1 MGKAGQLPVMRSI
14 RQIVLSEVAFIGT
27 TIGVLLSRPHP
38 AYAYVV
44 LGLLGMVVQA
54 LVIVSTVRVVRRRSS
69 LTKVTM
75 GQQ

>member
-1 MGKAGQLPVMRSI
+1 MGKADQLPLTRPT
-14 RQIVLSEVAFIGT
+14 RTIVLTEVAFIGT
-27 TIGVLLSRPHP
+27 TIGILLSRPHP

-44 LGLLGMVVQA
+44 TGLLGLILQA
-54 LVIVSTVRVVRRRSS
+54 LAIVSIVRVVRRRSS